1 MYDLLV
7 RGGRVIDGTGG
18 PWFRADVAVVGDR
31 IVAMGHLEG
40 REAARVIDAAGLFV
54 TPGFVEEHSH
64 SDVTVLVDPHAQSAS
79 RQGITTL
86 VVGLCGMSAAPVT
99 DGIREEYRRAAPLFD
114 FDGYE
119 WTWES
124 MGGYLDAVRAAWPSV
139 NIAVLAGHMPVR
151 TLANGGAERPA
162 TPDERS
168 EMRKTVERALE
179 EGARGFSTGL
189 TYQHTT
195 FADTEE
201 IVETAKALKGYG
213 FAYHTHM
220 RNQAAGLFDSLRE
233 AVEIVERAGCPLV
246 VSHLYPV
253 GRPHWGQAEEAI
265 RILEEARDRG
275 VEVGYDV
282 TPWLRGGGP
291 LAQNV
296 PKWAR
301 EGGLD
306 AMLDRLRDDDLRPRI
321 AAELATWRGDLDE
334 DDWCDYLVYHTGKQ
348 KNETWIGRS
357 IGEIAEERG
366 LRPGETAM
374 LMLAEDDA
382 GFWIAPTIKSE
393 PDVDALIKHPMGVP
407 VADALALSPEG
418 PLANK
423 DRPNAYGTF
432 PRVLGRYVRERG
444 VLTWEEAVQK
454 MTSIPANRLGLWDR
468 GVLRPGLAADIVV
481 FDPETVIEKADYDN
495 PQQYPEGIPWV
506 VVNGRVTVAL
516 DGHTGAR
523 AGKVL

>member
-31 IVAMGHLEG
+31 IVAMDHLEG
-40 REAARVIDAAGLFV
+40 REAAQVIDATGLFV

-64 SDVTVLVDPHAQSAS
+64 SDVTVLVDPHAQSAI

-99 DGIREEYRRAAPLFD
+99 DGIRAEYRRSAPLFD

-124 MGGYLDAVRAAWPSV
+124 MGGYLDAVRAARPSV

-195 FADTEE
+195 FADTDE

-220 RNQAAGLFDSLRE
+220 RNQATGLFDSLRE
-233 AVEIVERAGCPLV
+233 AVEIVERAGCPLG
-246 VSHLYPV
+246 SPTCT
-253 GRPHWGQAEEAI
+253 RSA
-265 RILEEARDRG
+265 
-275 VEVGYDV
+275 
-282 TPWLRGGGP
+282 
-291 LAQNV
+291 V
-296 PKWAR
+296 P
-301 EGGLD
+301 
-306 AMLDRLRDDDLRPRI
+306 
-321 AAELATWRGDLDE
+321 
-334 DDWCDYLVYHTGKQ
+334 
-348 KNETWIGRS
+348 
-357 IGEIAEERG
+357 
-366 LRPGETAM
+366 
-374 LMLAEDDA
+374 
-382 GFWIAPTIKSE
+382 
-393 PDVDALIKHPMGVP
+393 
-407 VADALALSPEG
+407 
-418 PLANK
+418 
-423 DRPNAYGTF
+423 
-432 PRVLGRYVRERG
+432 
-444 VLTWEEAVQK
+444 
-454 MTSIPANRLGLWDR
+454 
-468 GVLRPGLAADIVV
+468 
-481 FDPETVIEKADYDN
+481 
-495 PQQYPEGIPWV
+495 
-506 VVNGRVTVAL
+506 
-516 DGHTGAR
+516 TGAR
-523 AGKVL
+523 RRRPSGYWRRPATAASRSATT